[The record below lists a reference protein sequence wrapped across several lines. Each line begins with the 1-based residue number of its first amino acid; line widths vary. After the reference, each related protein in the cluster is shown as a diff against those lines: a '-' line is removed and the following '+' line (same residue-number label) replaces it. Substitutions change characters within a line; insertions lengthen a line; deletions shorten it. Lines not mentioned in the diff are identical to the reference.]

1 MVRVRWWWGVGVGD
15 WGCGEVGGG
24 GAGWWVRGVA
34 RVWEGEGGRGAAWG
48 VKEVSLIGCG

>member
-1 MVRVRWWWGVGVGD
+1 VGRWGGWG
-15 WGCGEVGGG
+15 
-24 GAGWWVRGVA
+24 GWWVRGVA

>member
-1 MVRVRWWWGVGVGD
+1 VGVGD

-24 GAGWWVRGVA
+24 GGGGVGGGA

>member
-1 MVRVRWWWGVGVGD
+1 MGVGD